1 MGSFSRPIGI
11 EKHWDFMKSE
21 NEKTVSLPI
30 KDLAKKIICDG
41 HLFLC
46 SKEGRKFYLMKPGIM
61 IDESF
66 IKKHATNNTIFE
78 YSQVTNTTVTAQ
90 FTTLFR
96 ELKYLQFE
104 KDLRM
109 KSQDIVAFFKATFE
123 KDIHFLSFAMACHNE
138 FCALS
143 IEDLK
148 RMHETDV
155 HLFRKS
161 LYSAAFAVIIGFT
174 NDFYHYSMIKDFY
187 NLTLGLDLG
196 LCESHYSYFVAEACN
211 RENQAPGT
219 GLLWMKNEGA
229 SDLELDV
236 FLNHPL
242 RGHKFFQEHSEL
254 FAYPELI
261 EVVLYQHELSNGKGF
276 PRGIPKGQVS
286 SWEAVVIFASS
297 LVEISV
303 DYKFESSV
311 LDFIYSFENQKLS
324 DLPIQRVYKK
334 LCMGLGDIFKIKEN
348 AG

>member
-1 MGSFSRPIGI
+1 
-11 EKHWDFMKSE
+11 MKPA
-21 NEKTVSLPI
+21 NEKLIALPI

-41 HLFLC
+41 HLYLR
-46 SKEGRKFYLMKPGIM
+46 SNVGRRFYLMKPGIM
-61 IDESF
+61 IEESF
-66 IKKHATNNTIFE
+66 IKKYATHQTVFE
-78 YSQVTNTTVTAQ
+78 YSPVTDNIVTAQ

-109 KSQDIVAFFKATFE
+109 KTQDIVAFFKGTFE
-123 KDIHFLSFAMACHNE
+123 RDVHFLSFAMACYNE
-138 FCALS
+138 FCALP

-148 RMHETDV
+148 RMNETDL

-174 NDFYHYSMIKDFY
+174 NDFYHYPMIKDFY
-187 NLTLGLDLG
+187 NLALGLDLG

-211 RENQAPGT
+211 HENAVPGS
-219 GLLWMKNEGA
+219 GQSWMMNEGA
-229 SDLELDV
+229 TDLELKV
-236 FLNHPL
+236 FLNHPEKSH
-242 RGHKFFQEHSEL
+242 RYFQDHSEL

-286 SWEAVVIFASS
+286 SWEAVVVLASS
-297 LVEISV
+297 LVEIR
-303 DYKFESSV
+303 DEYAFESDV
-311 LDFIYSFENQKLS
+311 MNYLVSFQNQKLA
-324 DLPIQRVYKK
+324 DMPVQRVYQK
-334 LCMGLGDIFKIKEN
+334 LCMGLGDIFKVKES